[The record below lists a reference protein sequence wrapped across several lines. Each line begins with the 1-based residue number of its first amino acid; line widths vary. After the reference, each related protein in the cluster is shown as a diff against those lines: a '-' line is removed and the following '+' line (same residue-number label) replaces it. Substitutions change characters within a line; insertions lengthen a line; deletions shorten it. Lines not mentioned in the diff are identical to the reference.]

1 MSDSDERLDAL
12 SRRAARERE
21 ALASVLWETR
31 VEVSAFRQRWRYAGL
46 AASGL
51 AAAATAAWKLFGRN
65 SLAAKAGRIAS
76 AASLLIGLGKGVRT
90 ARKFW

>member
-1 MSDSDERLDAL
+1 MSESDERLAAL

-21 ALASVLWETR
+21 ALASMLWETR

-76 AASLLIGLGKGVRT
+76 AASLLIGLGRGVRS